1 MSTANQEGSRHTFFR
16 EHEQDGNTL
25 FLPSVAWLIRG
36 LLAYLW
42 SRKMILAA
50 DNEFPFVRFL
60 LTAVQSHQGGGGVA
74 QS

>member
-36 LLAYLW
+36 LLAYLYV
-42 SRKMILAA
+42 K
-50 DNEFPFVRFL
+50 
-60 LTAVQSHQGGGGVA
+60 
-74 QS
+74 